1 MARRGTGGD
10 KARPYHCCERQ
21 HEVFHWQIHSVLA
34 VSELL
39 GERAGGIEDDVDL
52 APLLHNAVEVLIDGR
67 VIEGVNY
74 SRLRPAPVFADLL
87 SYCFQI
93 GLCAT
98 RQENFCTFCRELLCY
113 SGADGTAGPNT
124 TACLP
129 CRISE
134 LFIAISVYYVPCFL
148 TGRRSNSAITDIIS

>member
-1 MARRGTGGD
+1 MARRGAGGD

-21 HEVFHWQIHSVLA
+21 HELFHWQIHSVLPFPYSLA
-34 VSELL
+34 RGPAASRMMSILPLCFTMPSKYSLTAESLRVSITAACALPPCSP
-39 GERAGGIEDDVDL
+39 ICL
-52 APLLHNAVEVLIDGR
+52 ATA
-67 VIEGVNY
+67 
-74 SRLRPAPVFADLL
+74 SRLDFVRPDRKTSAPSAANSFA
-87 SYCFQI
+87 
-93 GLCAT
+93 
-98 RQENFCTFCRELLCY
+98 
-113 SGADGTAGPNT
+113 TAAPMEPPAPNT